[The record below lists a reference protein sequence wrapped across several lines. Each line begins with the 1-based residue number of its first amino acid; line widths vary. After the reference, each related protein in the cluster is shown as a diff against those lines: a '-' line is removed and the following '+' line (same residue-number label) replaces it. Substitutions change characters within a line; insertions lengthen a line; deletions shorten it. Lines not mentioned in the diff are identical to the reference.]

1 MPIKELAK
9 QFGKD
14 VLISKISGG
23 KKHHHHHGHH
33 HGHHHHHHGH
43 GHHHG
48 FYRQGKATVGQALHE
63 ALKLAKH
70 KGEGK

>member
-23 KKHHHHHGHH
+23 KKHHHGQ
-33 HGHHHHHHGH
+33 HHHHQGHYHHGH
-43 GHHHG
+43 GHHHHG

-70 KGEGK
+70 KGEG

>member
-23 KKHHHHHGHH
+23 KKHHH
-33 HGHHHHHHGH
+33 GHHHHQGHH
-43 GHHHG
+43 HHHG

-63 ALKLAKH
+63 AFKLAKH
-70 KGEGK
+70 NGEGK